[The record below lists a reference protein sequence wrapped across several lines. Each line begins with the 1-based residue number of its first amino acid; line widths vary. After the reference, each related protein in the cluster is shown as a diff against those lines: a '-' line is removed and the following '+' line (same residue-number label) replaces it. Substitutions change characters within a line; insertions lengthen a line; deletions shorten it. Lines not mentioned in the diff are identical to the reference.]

1 MPYVRKHPNKKKEIM
16 PYVAHALMSVAS
28 KFGININ
35 HKQLSAFQMDG
46 DEVEKLREYD
56 EALSKIR

>member
-1 MPYVRKHPNKKKEIM
+1 M